1 MTAEIAILNTSAVAL
16 AADSAVTA
24 YPGGNQKIF
33 SSANKLFALT
43 EHAPVGILIY
53 GNAGF
58 MGMPLETLIKEYRRK
73 HGQEVFPRLE
83 GYMIAFCQFLTE
95 DIGGRVTERD
105 EEEFILGLAAQILNE
120 IDGTIEH
127 LVQLTEERV
136 RQTQEP
142 EERAFLQEEIN
153 SIPERT
159 VETYYQR
166 ASQAAPV
173 EGMTDEF
180 LARGSRIVGGQLSD
194 LRQICGRWN
203 LPEVTMDKLDE
214 ISTAT
219 IGAMG
224 YDLSYVR
231 SGTHSG
237 IVLAGFGDADLFPSI
252 QEIRVEGI
260 LGGFLKSARIA
271 SREVTPQNGALI
283 VPFAQTDMIETFMLG
298 IAPQYRSYLRQ
309 SVETLLSEYANTLR
323 TEFGSGADIPN
334 DDLGNQLSA
343 EHATMAESFVNGV
356 GRFGNNRVAKQIF
369 DVVATLPKEQ
379 LAEMAESLVSLT
391 SLKRRVSLDE
401 ETVGGPTDVAVI
413 TKGDG
418 LVWIKRKH
426 YFPAELN
433 PAYFA
438 RRFGTGSS
446 YDTARTGTPDGS

>member
-1 MTAEIAILNTSAVAL
+1 MTAEIAILNTGAVAL

-83 GYMIAFCQFLTE
+83 GYMIAFRRFLTE
-95 DIGGRVTERD
+95 EIGGIITEKD
-105 EEEFILGLAAQILNE
+105 QETFILRIAAHVLHE
-120 IDGTIEH
+120 IDDEIEGYV
-127 LVQLTEERV
+127 LSIEEKLRQTQDTEERRV
-136 RQTQEP
+136 
-142 EERAFLQEEIN
+142 LQEEIN
-153 SIPERT
+153 SIPERIIGL
-159 VETYYQR
+159 YYLR
-166 ASQAAPV
+166 ASEAGTV
-173 EGMTDEF
+173 EGMTDEVLMQGRKI
-180 LARGSRIVGGQLSD
+180 LAEQLPI
-194 LRQICGRWN
+194 LRQICERWN
-203 LPEVTMDKLDE
+203 LTEETTEQLDFV
-214 ISTAT
+214 STAT

-224 YDLSYVR
+224 YDLSFR
-231 SGTHSG
+231 MSGTHSG
-237 IVLAGFGDADLFPSI
+237 IVLAGFGDIDLFPAI
-252 QEIRVEGI
+252 HEIRVEGM
-260 LGGFLKSARIA
+260 LDGFLKSAGI
-271 SREVTPQNGALI
+271 SSKEVNPQNAALI
-283 VPFAQTDMIETFMLG
+283 VPFAQTDMIDTFMMG

-323 TEFGSGADIPN
+323 TEFGNGADIPN